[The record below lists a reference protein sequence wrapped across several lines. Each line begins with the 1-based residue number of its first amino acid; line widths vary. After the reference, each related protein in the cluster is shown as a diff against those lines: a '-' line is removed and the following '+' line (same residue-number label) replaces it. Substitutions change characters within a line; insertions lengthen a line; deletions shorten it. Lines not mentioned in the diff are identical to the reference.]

1 MSSLDQA
8 MAGHQTNIWT
18 NDGLLSIVQLGK
30 HFNDKVNQTTKL
42 FIKEVDSEIVVCE
55 MADILSLLNQHG
67 GHELVTKSCRYWSIT
82 IVTS

>member
-8 MAGHQTNIWT
+8 MACHQANIWT

-42 FIKEVDSEIVVCE
+42 FIKEVDSYGSAEGPCE
-55 MADILSLLNQHG
+55 VFKKVFVSPN
-67 GHELVTKSCRYWSIT
+67 
-82 IVTS
+82 